1 MTEIQEKILAIIKE
15 EMSIQDVSI
24 YRLCKDAKM
33 DITGVSN
40 ILKRDN
46 GASMKTLQ
54 KIIDYLGINLDIN
67 KYEHK
72 DK

>member
-15 EMSIQDVSI
+15 EMAIQGVSI
-24 YRLCKDAKM
+24 YRLCKDTKM

-54 KIIDYLGINLDIN
+54 KIVDYLGINLDI
-67 KYEHK
+67 KQYEQ
-72 DK
+72 